1 MLSRWSRLKAESKKS
16 GVALP
21 VEIDQARPAAQV
33 AVPVSTSEADSLPVE
48 ESPQEPLPSVHDL
61 TPESD
66 FTPFMRAGVDP
77 VQRNAAL
84 KKLFADPH
92 YNVMDGLDIYI
103 SDYGKPDPIPPEMLR
118 GLVQSQL
125 LGLFKDEEE
134 KEDVLEAGETEQ
146 KEVQAV
152 SQLSQSE
159 DKLENDNEPPTLN
172 RVNPDSETS
181 SG

>member
-16 GVALP
+16 DVALP
-21 VEIDQARPAAQV
+21 VEIDQASPVTKA
-33 AVPVSTSEADSLPVE
+33 AVPLSTLEADDLPVE
-48 ESPQEPLPSVHDL
+48 ESSQEPLPSVHDL

-66 FTPFMRAGVDP
+66 FKPFMRAGVDP

-84 KKLFADPH
+84 KKLFTDPH

-134 KEDVLEAGETEQ
+134 KEDVLAVGETEQ
-146 KEVQAV
+146 KDVQVAN
-152 SQLSQSE
+152 QLSEPMQ
-159 DKLENDNEPPTLN
+159 KLENDNDPPTLN
-172 RVNPDSETS
+172 RVNPDLEASSE
-181 SG
+181 

>member
-16 GVALP
+16 DLALP
-21 VEIDQARPAAQV
+21 VEVDQANPAAQV
-33 AVPVSTSEADSLPVE
+33 ASPVSTLETDSLPAE

-66 FTPFMRAGVDP
+66 FTPFMRSGVDP

-84 KKLFADPH
+84 KKLFTDPH

-134 KEDVLEAGETEQ
+134 KEEGLEEGETKQ
-146 KEVQAV
+146 KEFQVA
-152 SQLSQSE
+152 SRLCDSE
-159 DKLENDNEPPTLN
+159 HKSENDNEPPTLN
-172 RVNPDSETS
+172 RVNPDSEAS
-181 SG
+181 SV

>member
-16 GVALP
+16 DVALP
-21 VEIDQARPAAQV
+21 VEIDQAIAAAQV
-33 AVPVSTSEADSLPVE
+33 AVPVSTLEADSLPVE
-48 ESPQEPLPSVHDL
+48 ESAQEPLPSVHDL

-84 KKLFADPH
+84 KKLFTDPH

-134 KEDVLEAGETEQ
+134 KEDVLEVGETEQ
-146 KEVQAV
+146 KEVQVATR
-152 SQLSQSE
+152 LSESE
-159 DKLENDNEPPTLN
+159 HKLENDNEPPTLN
-172 RVNPDSETS
+172 RVNPGSETS